1 MFQVVYKKTGEILA
15 LKAVKKGVMSRE
27 QATRTMTERSIM
39 ARVRSRTDKEFG
51 LFASE
56 CVVVEYIQRGVA

>member
-1 MFQVVYKKTGEILA
+1 MGWNRYGKVFQVVYKKTGEILA

-39 ARVRSRTDKEFG
+39 ARVREWATFLGS
-51 LFASE
+51 FAI
-56 CVVVEYIQRGVA
+56 VL